1 VGDVIGLKLIADL
14 ITLAGEVKIKRLNVE
29 QKTNKIIV
37 EAEFE
42 NEEQA
47 KLVLDVFNKY
57 KNDVGW

>member
-1 VGDVIGLKLIADL
+1 MIGLKLIADL
-14 ITLAGEVKIKRLNVE
+14 IMLASEVKIKRLNVE

-47 KLVLDVFNKY
+47 KLVLEVFNKY
-57 KNDVGW
+57 KNDVMVG

>member
-1 VGDVIGLKLIADL
+1 MGLKLIADL
-14 ITLAGEVKIKRLNVE
+14 IMLAGEVKIKQFNVE

-47 KLVLDVFNKY
+47 KLVLEVFNKY
-57 KNDVGW
+57 KNNIKW

>member
-1 VGDVIGLKLIADL
+1 M
-14 ITLAGEVKIKRLNVE
+14 LAGEVKIKQFNIE

-47 KLVLDVFNKY
+47 KLVLDVFSKY
-57 KNDVGW
+57 KNDIKVM

>member
-1 VGDVIGLKLIADL
+1 MIGLKLIADL
-14 ITLAGEVKIKRLNVE
+14 IMLAGEVKIKQFNVE

-47 KLVLDVFNKY
+47 KLVLEVFNKY
-57 KNDVGW
+57 KNNIKW

>member
-1 VGDVIGLKLIADL
+1 VIGLKLIADL
-14 ITLAGEVKIKRLNVE
+14 IMLAGEVKIKQFNIE

-47 KLVLDVFNKY
+47 KLVLEVFNKY
-57 KNDVGW
+57 KNDVKVM

>member
-1 VGDVIGLKLIADL
+1 MIGLKLIADL
-14 ITLAGEVKIKRLNVE
+14 IMLAGEVKIKQFNIE

-47 KLVLDVFNKY
+47 KLVLEVFNKY
-57 KNDVGW
+57 KNDVKVM

>member
-1 VGDVIGLKLIADL
+1 MIGLKLITDL
-14 ITLAGEVKIKRLNVE
+14 IMLAGEVKIKRFNVE
-29 QKTNKIIV
+29 KKTNKIIV

-57 KNDVGW
+57 KNEVVISG